1 MPIFWWVT
9 LIFLPLD
16 HFFNLFKGIS
26 KIKGH
31 FFADECPFFLSK
43 CPFFFGIPLKRLK
56 KWSRDKKMSV
66 THQKMG
72 IWPRKHLWRS
82 LWPLKTSLGVKS
94 PFFYLKGPLLFL
106 GVMINRL
113 KNLLREKKVR
123 VTQQIMGIGPI
134 EHLQNTEKHNFLH
147 YRNKKDL
154 QMGVLRLQTSF
165 YDRIWP
171 KESLLCDISEQNG
184 VLEVL

>member
-1 MPIFWWVT
+1 MSNTHFFSSEKILQSIFHNPWKKSWWKNEDLSPKCVFRGPILLHKCFWGQMPIFWWVT

-26 KIKGH
+26 KKKGH

-82 LWPLKTSLGVKS
+82 LWPLKTHLGVKS

-106 GVMINRL
+106 GVKINRL
-113 KNLLREKKVR
+113 KNLLREKKCVS
-123 VTQQIMGIGPI
+123 PS
-134 EHLQNTEKHNFLH
+134 K
-147 YRNKKDL
+147 
-154 QMGVLRLQTSF
+154 
-165 YDRIWP
+165 
-171 KESLLCDISEQNG
+171 
-184 VLEVL
+184 

>member
-1 MPIFWWVT
+1 
-9 LIFLPLD
+9 
-16 HFFNLFKGIS
+16 
-26 KIKGH
+26 
-31 FFADECPFFLSK
+31 
-43 CPFFFGIPLKRLK
+43 
-56 KWSRDKKMSV
+56 
-66 THQKMG
+66 MG
-72 IWPRKHLWRS
+72 
-82 LWPLKTSLGVKS
+82 
-94 PFFYLKGPLLFL
+94 
-106 GVMINRL
+106 
-113 KNLLREKKVR
+113 

-165 YDRIWP
+165 YDDRIWL